1 MDRCLRVAVSHIV
14 TESSYWS
21 TVSPEEA
28 AANVR
33 VRDELPIYD
42 EQERLVAMGEYGG
55 TDQFQA
61 AAVLFHCGILQIELP
76 GEWTRFFH
84 PEVGTPGE
92 LRELRRRRRG
102 ANEAQ
107 GTTNEAMRFCSRFG
121 IRMIVLVYYAEAQHY
136 RVLLP
141 TDEDQGAL
149 LAEHHESSMR
159 YFTSVARERAA
170 AYVRGY
176 GGA

>member
-1 MDRCLRVAVSHIV
+1 MAG
-14 TESSYWS
+14 
-21 TVSPEEA
+21 A
-28 AANVR
+28 
-33 VRDELPIYD
+33 
-42 EQERLVAMGEYGG
+42 
-55 TDQFQA
+55 
-61 AAVLFHCGILQIELP
+61 
-76 GEWTRFFH
+76 EWTRFYH
-84 PEVGTPGE
+84 PEVGTLGE

-121 IRMIVLVYYAEAQHY
+121 LRMIILVYYSEAQHY

-141 TDEDQGAL
+141 TDEEQSAV
-149 LAEHHESSMR
+149 LAEHHEDSMQ

-176 GGA
+176 GGACHSARGRKCFDPGCVLTETTGRGISVEKTSMAPQKQW